1 MTRYVIAGLL
11 VTAIACKSGQPVAS
25 HTESA
30 VNTEAEKPE
39 WIRSRPVSSSHYIGI
54 GRASKEL
61 PEPYETARKNALNEL
76 ASEISVTIEGNSLLH
91 SFERKGQFNET
102 FTSSIKTTTNEL
114 IEGFELVD
122 SWENANEYWAY
133 YRLSRSEHARL
144 KAERKQK
151 AIATAT
157 DLHVRSRA
165 SLTAGDLRTAFD
177 QALRGL
183 LAMKA
188 YWGEND
194 LVEIDGKQVAL
205 ANELYDQLQKLTSG
219 VGFTILPERCE
230 LGYAN
235 GYEREMLITAAH
247 SANGSKTDL
256 VQLPVS
262 ISYPGISG
270 KVIEL
275 KNTDADGHIR
285 TTIQRVE
292 MSGGAAELVVKLDQE
307 ALISKEL
314 DQALVRPL
322 VASLTI
328 PEKRVPIDVKMPR
341 IFMRSSETNLGSAVN
356 DAGVAM
362 AIREELTGKGFRFVD
377 RPGDADM
384 LLDLNA
390 TTRKGGESNGFFTT
404 FLDVNFSFRDRRTQ
418 DVVHEGGR
426 QGVKGVQLD
435 HERAGMEA
443 YKKAIQEIR
452 KDLVPSMMSS
462 IL

>member
-1 MTRYVIAGLL
+1 MIRHLIIVLFLGS
-11 VTAIACKSGQPVAS
+11 VACKSGRP
-25 HTESA
+25 A
-30 VNTEAEKPE
+30 VSTPATAIEEAAKPE
-39 WIRSRPVSSSHYIGI
+39 WIRSRPISSAYYIGI

-61 PEPYETARKNALNEL
+61 PEPYESAKKNALNEL
-76 ASEISVTIEGNSLLH
+76 ASEISVNVEGNSLLH
-91 SFERKGQFNET
+91 SFERKGQFDET
-102 FTSSIKTTTNEL
+102 FTSTIKTSTSEL

-151 AIATAT
+151 AIATAA
-157 DLHVRSRA
+157 DLHSRSRA
-165 SLTAGDLRTAFD
+165 SLAGGDLRTAFD

-194 LVEIDGKQVAL
+194 LVDMDGRQVPL
-205 ANELYDQLQKLTSG
+205 ANELYNSLQKLTSG
-219 VGFTILPERCE
+219 ITFSILPERCK
-230 LGYAN
+230 LSYSDGFK
-235 GYEREMLITAAH
+235 REMLITATH
-247 SANGSKTDL
+247 SGDNGRTDL

-262 ISYPGISG
+262 IMYPGVSG

-285 TTIQRVE
+285 TTVQRVE
-292 MSGGAAELVVKLDQE
+292 MSGGTAELVVKLDEE
-307 ALISKEL
+307 ALIGKEL
-314 DQALVRPL
+314 EQALVRPL

-328 PEKRVPIDVKMPR
+328 PEARVPIDLEMPR
-341 IFMRSSETNLGSAVN
+341 IFMRSNETNLGTTVN

-362 AIREELTGKGFRFVD
+362 AIREELTKKGFRFVD
-377 RPGDADM
+377 RQNDADM
-384 LLDLNA
+384 LLELNGS
-390 TTRKGGESNGFFTT
+390 TRKGGEANGFFTT
-404 FLDVNFSFRDRRTQ
+404 FLDVSFSFRDRRTQ

-443 YKKAIQEIR
+443 YKKAVHEIR
-452 KDLVPSMMSS
+452 KDLVSSMMSS